1 VQLHRDREE
10 FDASGA
16 ELVVIGQGTAKQA
29 RDFKEKYGVGQLRML
44 VDPDRVTYKA
54 VGTKKASVTDLYN
67 PRTVARGLKSAVTNK
82 IVQGTVQGSAT
93 QLGGVLVI
101 APGGKIVWSHLATD
115 PSDNPPND
123 EVLEAA
129 RQAAA
134 SA

>member
-1 VQLHRDREE
+1 MQLHRDRED

-29 RDFKEKYGVGQLRML
+29 NDFKEKYHVEELRML
-44 VDPDRVTYKA
+44 VDPERVTYKA
-54 VGTKKASVTDLYN
+54 VGTKKASLTDMYN
-67 PRTVARGLKSAVTNK
+67 PRTVARGFKSAMTNK

-101 APGGKIVWSHLATD
+101 APGGEIVWSRLATD
-115 PSDNPPND
+115 PSDNPPNA

-129 RQAAA
+129 RGAAA
-134 SA
+134 RS